1 MPQKQADK
9 WFDDI
14 NYVSIL
20 DTVKGIMTS
29 DGSMSVLL
37 DFERVLDECDL
48 YAYKNWINGELVSGP
63 KVGRYDV
70 SCIFMWPYKLMPD
83 PSGVNRL
90 LAIGCNVEFEK
101 SKIKV
106 PVKVE
111 NYDDFVQG
119 TMYPKAIKR
128 QIWLVK
134 ITVPI
139 ELMDDIKEGS
149 INLAGNTIDLEEI
162 DAAYDED
169 LDKQGIEQQDQAPQ
183 DMQMPGMGGPPM
195 PGMGGPPGL
204 GP

>member
-37 DFERVLDECDL
+37 DFERVLDESDL

-83 PSGVNRL
+83 PKAVNRL
-90 LAIGCNVEFEK
+90 VAIGCKVDFEK
-101 SKIKV
+101 TKIKV

-111 NYDDFVQG
+111 NYDDFIQG
-119 TMYPKAIKR
+119 TMYPKAANR

-169 LDKQGIEQQDQAPQ
+169 LDKQGIDQGEQQPSQEMDL
-183 DMQMPGMGGPPM
+183 PGLSGPPM
-195 PGMGGPPGL
+195 PGAGPPGF
-204 GP
+204 

>member
-1 MPQKQADK
+1 MPQKQADN
-9 WFDDI
+9 WFNDI

-83 PSGVNRL
+83 PQAVNRL
-90 LAIGCNVEFEK
+90 IAIGCKVDFEK
-101 SKIKV
+101 TKIKV

-111 NYDDFVQG
+111 NYDDFIQG
-119 TMYPKAIKR
+119 TMYPKAAKR

-149 INLAGNTIDLEEI
+149 ITLAGSTIDLEEI

-169 LDKQGIEQQDQAPQ
+169 LDKQGIDQEGQQPSQEMSMPGLSGP
-183 DMQMPGMGGPPM
+183 QMPGS
-195 PGMGGPPGL
+195 PGSPGL
-204 GP
+204 

>member
-1 MPQKQADK
+1 MPQKQADN
-9 WFDDI
+9 WFNDI

-83 PSGVNRL
+83 PQAVNRL
-90 LAIGCNVEFEK
+90 MAIGCKVDFEK
-101 SKIKV
+101 TKIKV

-111 NYDDFVQG
+111 NYDDFIQG
-119 TMYPKAIKR
+119 TMYPKAAKR

-149 INLAGNTIDLEEI
+149 ITLAGSTIDLEEI

-169 LDKQGIEQQDQAPQ
+169 LDKQGIEQENQQPSQ
-183 DMQMPGMGGPPM
+183 EMSMPGLSGPPM
-195 PGMGGPPGL
+195 SGPPGL
-204 GP
+204 

>member
-37 DFERVLDECDL
+37 DFERVLDESDL

-83 PSGVNRL
+83 PKAVNRL
-90 LAIGCNVEFEK
+90 IAIGCKVDFEK
-101 SKIKV
+101 TKIKV

-111 NYDDFVQG
+111 NYDDFIQG
-119 TMYPKAIKR
+119 TMYPKAANR

-169 LDKQGIEQQDQAPQ
+169 LDKQGIDQEEQQPSQEIGI
-183 DMQMPGMGGPPM
+183 PGLSGPPM
-195 PGMGGPPGL
+195 PGPAGPPGL
-204 GP
+204 

>member
-1 MPQKQADK
+1 MSQKQADK

-37 DFERVLDECDL
+37 DFERVLDESDI

-63 KVGRYDV
+63 KVGRYTV

-83 PSGVNRL
+83 PKGVNRL

-101 SKIKV
+101 TKIKV

-111 NYDDFVQG
+111 NYDDFIQG
-119 TMYPKAIKR
+119 TMYPKAVKR
-128 QIWLVK
+128 HIWLVR

-169 LDKQGIEQQDQAPQ
+169 LDKQGIDQQNQTST
-183 DMQMPGMGGPPM
+183 DMGNMSLPNMGGPPM
-195 PGMGGPPGL
+195 PGPPGL
-204 GP
+204 

>member
-1 MPQKQADK
+1 MPQKQADN
-9 WFDDI
+9 WFNDI

-83 PSGVNRL
+83 PHAVNRL
-90 LAIGCNVEFEK
+90 MAIGCKVDFEK
-101 SKIKV
+101 TKIKV

-111 NYDDFVQG
+111 NYDDFIQG
-119 TMYPKAIKR
+119 TMYPKAAKR

-149 INLAGNTIDLEEI
+149 ITLAGSTIDLEEI

-169 LDKQGIEQQDQAPQ
+169 LDKQGIEQENQQPPQ
-183 DMQMPGMGGPPM
+183 EMSMPGLSGPPM
-195 PGMGGPPGL
+195 SGPPGL
-204 GP
+204 

>member
-9 WFDDI
+9 WFDDV

-37 DFERVLDECDL
+37 DFERVLDESDL

-83 PSGVNRL
+83 PKAVNRL
-90 LAIGCNVEFEK
+90 VAIGCKVDFEK
-101 SKIKV
+101 TKIKV

-111 NYDDFVQG
+111 NYDDFIQG
-119 TMYPKAIKR
+119 TMYPKAANR

-169 LDKQGIEQQDQAPQ
+169 LDKQGIDQEEQQPSQE
-183 DMQMPGMGGPPM
+183 MGLPGLSGPLT
-195 PGMGGPPGL
+195 PGPAGPPGL
-204 GP
+204 